1 MKKKPQPTKK
11 KQKKNQKEKKKQ
23 GRKPLNKC
31 GGTRFDDR
39 FDWIKPMYLGNCRRK
54 LIRILFEQIGKT
66 ECG

>member
-11 KQKKNQKEKKKQ
+11 NQKKKNQKEKKKQ

-39 FDWIKPMYLGNCRRK
+39 FD
-54 LIRILFEQIGKT
+54 
-66 ECG
+66 

>member
-11 KQKKNQKEKKKQ
+11 KPQKTKRKKKEKEKKKQ

-39 FDWIKPMYLGNCRRK
+39 FD
-54 LIRILFEQIGKT
+54 
-66 ECG
+66 

>member
-31 GGTRFDDR
+31 GGTGFDERFD
-39 FDWIKPMYLGNCRRK
+39 
-54 LIRILFEQIGKT
+54 
-66 ECG
+66 

>member
-11 KQKKNQKEKKKQ
+11 NQKKKTKKKKKKQ

-39 FDWIKPMYLGNCRRK
+39 FD
-54 LIRILFEQIGKT
+54 
-66 ECG
+66 

>member
-11 KQKKNQKEKKKQ
+11 NQKKNQKEKKKQ

-39 FDWIKPMYLGNCRRK
+39 FD
-54 LIRILFEQIGKT
+54 
-66 ECG
+66 

>member
-11 KQKKNQKEKKKQ
+11 KQKKKQKEKKKQ

-39 FDWIKPMYLGNCRRK
+39 FD
-54 LIRILFEQIGKT
+54 
-66 ECG
+66 

>member
-11 KQKKNQKEKKKQ
+11 NQKKKQKEKKKQ

-39 FDWIKPMYLGNCRRK
+39 FD
-54 LIRILFEQIGKT
+54 
-66 ECG
+66 